1 MDVSIINTYLLMV
14 TLVAMIV
21 NFVLSLYGVFFK
33 PHYIKKIIALSIL
46 SDTANTIA
54 LYIGYRKWI
63 DGVPPTIPVITN
75 RSVEG
80 IYDVVRRSVD
90 PLPPALV
97 LTAVVIGLAT
107 TLFLVYLG
115 YVLYTHYK
123 TLDMREIKRLKG

>member
-1 MDVSIINTYLLMV
+1 MDISIINTYLLMV
-14 TLVAMIV
+14 TLVAMIA

-33 PHYIKKIIALSIL
+33 PHYIKKIIALSML
-46 SDTANTIA
+46 SDTANTIT
-54 LYIGYRKWI
+54 LYIGYRRWV

-75 RSVEG
+75 RSIEG

-115 YVLYTHYK
+115 YILYTHYK